1 MSRVEEILISRSA
14 IVMCTVALVVG
25 CQSTASVSP
34 NLAGDPNLL
43 AFLDRQPVT
52 QADVSS
58 HLGAPSATFEESK
71 VLTCRIAQSGNGFSV
86 IRQPTWNGWKGVRY
100 DLVLAF
106 DDAGTLRQRAFIEIR
121 RPSDEH

>member
-1 MSRVEEILISRSA
+1 MSRLINRSA
-14 IVMCTVALVVG
+14 IVMCAVALLVG

-34 NLAGDPNLL
+34 NVSADPNLL

-52 QADVSS
+52 QADVLS

-71 VLTCRIAQSGNGFSV
+71 VLTYRMAQSGNGFSIV
-86 IRQPTWNGWKGVRY
+86 RQATGNGWKGVNY

-106 DDAGTLRQRAFIEIR
+106 DDAGTLRQRALIEIR
-121 RPSDEH
+121 RPSDAH